1 MGIGIGVLIKTRWGA
16 ETATAVLVMGGWPL
30 QQPGNPP
37 VGSWDCLVLDY
48 AWVGEAQHRVSITM
62 GCRCLFY

>member
-1 MGIGIGVLIKTRWGA
+1 MKLVGEQEPPRRSW
-16 ETATAVLVMGGWPL
+16 VMGGWPL
-30 QQPGNPP
+30 QQPGNPT
-37 VGSWDCLVLDY
+37 VESWDCLVLDY